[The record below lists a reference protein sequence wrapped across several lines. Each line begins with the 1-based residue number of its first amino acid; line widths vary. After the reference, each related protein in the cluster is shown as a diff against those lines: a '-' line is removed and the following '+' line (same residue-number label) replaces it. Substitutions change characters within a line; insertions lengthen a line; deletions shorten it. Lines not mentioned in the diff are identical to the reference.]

1 MTMTTD
7 RTGSA
12 EVTLPSETQIL
23 ITRKFDAPAELVFHV
38 WTTPEHVR
46 NWWGWESDPMTI
58 CEIDLRVGGH
68 WRFVSVNEDYGE
80 VDFYGE
86 YREIERPHRLVS
98 TEIFAPYPDS
108 PSLNILTLEEEDG
121 VTTMTILTEYA
132 SKEAR
137 DAVIA
142 SGMESGLQHSL
153 DRVDKILA
161 LDPES
166 A

>member
-1 MTMTTD
+1 MTID

-12 EVTLPSETQIL
+12 KLTLPSDTEIL
-23 ITRKFDAPAELVFHV
+23 ITREFDAPAELVFDV

-46 NWWGWESDPMTI
+46 NWWGWETDPMTV
-58 CEIDLRVGGH
+58 CEIDLRVGGKWH
-68 WRFVSVNEDYGE
+68 FVAINEDYGE

-86 YREIERPHRLVS
+86 YLEINRPHRLVS
-98 TEIFAPYPDS
+98 TEVFAPYPDS
-108 PSLNILTLEEEDG
+108 PAVNTLTLAENDG
-121 VTTMTILTEYA
+121 VTTMTILVEYP

-137 DAVIA
+137 DATIA

-153 DRVDKILA
+153 DRADRVLSA
-161 LDPES
+161 LLEN

>member
-1 MTMTTD
+1 MTID

-12 EVTLPSETQIL
+12 EVTLTSDTEIL
-23 ITRKFDAPAELVFHV
+23 IIREFDAPAELVFDV

-46 NWWGWESDPMTI
+46 NWWGWETDPMTV
-58 CEIDLRVGGH
+58 CEIDLRVGGK
-68 WRFVSVNEDYGE
+68 WRFIAINEDYGE

-86 YREIERPHRLVS
+86 YLEIDRPHRLVS
-98 TEIFAPYPDS
+98 TEVFAPYPDS
-108 PSLNILTLEEEDG
+108 PAVNTLTLEENDG
-121 VTTMTILTEYA
+121 VTTMTIIVEYP

-137 DAVIA
+137 DATIA

-153 DRVDKILA
+153 DRADRVLSA
-161 LDPES
+161 LLEN

>member
-1 MTMTTD
+1 MTID

-12 EVTLPSETQIL
+12 EVTLPSDTEIL
-23 ITRKFDAPAELVFHV
+23 ITREFDAPAELVFDV

-46 NWWGWESDPMTI
+46 NWWGWETDPMTV
-58 CEIDLRVGGH
+58 CEIDLRVGGK
-68 WRFVSVNEDYGE
+68 WRFVAINEDYGE

-86 YREIERPHRLVS
+86 YLEIDRPHRLVS
-98 TEIFAPYPDS
+98 TEVFAPYPDS
-108 PSLNILTLEEEDG
+108 PAVNTLTLEENDD
-121 VTTMTILTEYA
+121 VTTMTILVEYS

-137 DAVIA
+137 DATIA

-153 DRVDKILA
+153 DRADRVLSA
-161 LDPES
+161 LLEN

>member
-1 MTMTTD
+1 MTID

-12 EVTLPSETQIL
+12 EVTLPSDNEIL
-23 ITRKFDAPAELVFHV
+23 IERRFDAPAELVFEV

-46 NWWGWESDPMTI
+46 NWWGWETDPMTV
-58 CEIDLRVGGH
+58 CEIDLRVGGK
-68 WRFVSVNEDYGE
+68 WRFVAVNEDYGE

-86 YREIERPHRLVS
+86 YLEIDRPQLLVS
-98 TEIFAPYPDS
+98 TEVFAPYPDS
-108 PSLNILTLEEEDG
+108 PALNTLTLRENDG
-121 VTTMTILTEYA
+121 VTTMTILVEYP

-137 DAVIA
+137 DATIA

-153 DRVDKILA
+153 DRADKVLSA
-161 LDPES
+161 LLEN

>member
-1 MTMTTD
+1 MNID

-12 EVTLPSETQIL
+12 KVTLPSDTEIL
-23 ITRKFDAPAELVFHV
+23 ITREFDAPAELIFEV

-46 NWWGWESDPMTI
+46 NWWGWETDPMTV
-58 CEIDLRVGGH
+58 CEIDLRVGGK
-68 WRFVSVNEDYGE
+68 WRYVAHNDDYGD

-86 YREIERPHRLVS
+86 YLEIERPHRLVT

-108 PSLNILTLEEEDG
+108 PAVTTLTLYEDDG
-121 VTTMTILTEYA
+121 LTRMTILVEYP

-137 DAVIA
+137 DATIA

-153 DRVDKILA
+153 DRAEKILTS
-161 LDPES
+161 LLETT
-166 A
+166 

>member
-1 MTMTTD
+1 MTID

-12 EVTLPSETQIL
+12 EVTLSSDTEIL
-23 ITRKFDAPAELVFHV
+23 IIREFDAPAELVFDV

-46 NWWGWESDPMTI
+46 NWWGWETDPMTV
-58 CEIDLRVGGH
+58 CEIDLRVGGK
-68 WRFVSVNEDYGE
+68 WRFVAVNEDYGE

-86 YREIERPHRLVS
+86 YLEIDRPRRLVS
-98 TEIFAPYPDS
+98 TEVFAPYPDS
-108 PSLNILTLEEEDG
+108 PAVNTLSLEENDG
-121 VTTMTILTEYA
+121 VTTMTILVEYP

-137 DAVIA
+137 DATIA

-153 DRVDKILA
+153 DRADRVLSA
-161 LDPES
+161 LLEN

>member
-1 MTMTTD
+1 MTID

-12 EVTLPSETQIL
+12 EVTLPSDTEIL
-23 ITRKFDAPAELVFHV
+23 ITREFDAPAELVFEV

-46 NWWGWESDPMTI
+46 NWWGWETDPMTV
-58 CEIDLRVGGH
+58 CEIDLRVGGK
-68 WRFVSVNEDYGE
+68 WRFAAINEDYGE

-86 YREIERPHRLVS
+86 YLEIDRPRRLVS
-98 TEIFAPYPDS
+98 TEVFAPYPDS
-108 PSLNILTLEEEDG
+108 RAVNTLTLEENDG
-121 VTTMTILTEYA
+121 VTTMTILVEYP

-137 DAVIA
+137 DATIA

-153 DRVDKILA
+153 DRADRVLSA
-161 LDPES
+161 LLEN

>member
-1 MTMTTD
+1 MNND

-12 EVTLPSETQIL
+12 KVTLPSDTEIL
-23 ITRKFDAPAELVFHV
+23 ITREFDAPAELVFEV

-46 NWWGWESDPMTI
+46 NWWGWETDPMTV
-58 CEIDLRVGGH
+58 CEIDLRVGGK
-68 WRFVSVNEDYGE
+68 WRYVAHNDDYGD

-86 YREIERPHRLVS
+86 YLEIERPHRLVT

-108 PSLNILTLEEEDG
+108 PAVTTLTLDEDDG
-121 VTTMTILTEYA
+121 LTRMTILVEYP

-137 DAVIA
+137 DATIA

-153 DRVDKILA
+153 DRAEKILTS
-161 LDPES
+161 LLKTT
-166 A
+166 